1 MSAAGP
7 HSTTRLILSGHRQF
21 MKRDGSGCWA
31 GVRRLAI
38 VCGVNKSTVAKHR
51 ALAIA
56 AGWLIVSVRS
66 PSSRCRMY
74 LAAIPDAVPIPQ
86 TRRTQKS
93 AKVGRLS
100 ELTGQ
105 SSSPRLSAFRASTV
119 RPGRTHCPTPPD
131 TTLVLTNN
139 RTLAQRDARQATAT
153 ATSSTSG
160 GARADHPLSAA
171 ELLGR
176 WLQTDGTAERFR
188 GCHQLLINCS
198 STSLRPRSVSRG
210 TRRSYEGHRI
220 DNNGNRQEIASKRVR
235 LVVADVILR
244 SNETVNLRSA
254 PRSHK
259 SASAAAQIVHARC
272 CRRAQGQAW

>member
-7 HSTTRLILSGHRQF
+7 HSTTRLVLSGHRQF

-38 VCGVNKSTVAKHR
+38 VTGLDKTTVAKHR

-56 AGWLIVSVRS
+56 AGWLIVSARS

-74 LAAIPDAVPIPQ
+74 LAAVPDAVPIPQ
-86 TRRTQKS
+86 TRQTQKS
-93 AKVGRLS
+93 AKFGRPS

-105 SSSPRLSAFRASTV
+105 LSSSQLSAVNASTV

-131 TTLVLTNN
+131 KTLVLTNK
-139 RTLAQRDARQATAT
+139 RTLARRDARQVTST

-160 GARADHPLSAA
+160 GVRADHPLSAA
-171 ELLGR
+171 ELLRR

-188 GCHQLLINCS
+188 GCHQLLINLAPPE
-198 STSLRPRSVSRG
+198 LRFQGYEEVIRG
-210 TRRSYEGHRI
+210 AS
-220 DNNGNRQEIASKRVR
+220 NRQQRERAGDSVQGG
-235 LVVADVILR
+235 L
-244 SNETVNLRSA
+244 S
-254 PRSHK
+254 
-259 SASAAAQIVHARC
+259 
-272 CRRAQGQAW
+272 RRR